1 LGKRSRIEVFAC
13 DTGVVSCE
21 LPVDA
26 GQASAPRA
34 PAIPPAAAAAPGEE
48 ERRLVTILFCGLV
61 GFTALSERLD
71 PEDVREIQ
79 TAYFDSVNREIAR
92 FGGTVEK
99 YAGDA
104 VLAWFGVPAAHE
116 DDAERAVRCAVAMR
130 SALEALRPGAG
141 MALPPE
147 LRLRVGIT
155 TGEVVSGTWE
165 AAGRKDLSVSGN
177 AVNTAA
183 RLQTAAEPGEI
194 LIGEQTWL
202 LAERGI
208 LVGALRDLALKGR
221 TELVHAYSVVGL
233 RNRPVERWERQRAPF
248 IGREPELGSW
258 MRPGRRPERK
268 HDARELILSA
278 MRAVRRTVD
287 YGRSAKQ
294 VMPAANRAHG

>member
-1 LGKRSRIEVFAC
+1 
-13 DTGVVSCE
+13 
-21 LPVDA
+21 
-26 GQASAPRA
+26 
-34 PAIPPAAAAAPGEE
+34 
-48 ERRLVTILFCGLV
+48 
-61 GFTALSERLD
+61 
-71 PEDVREIQ
+71 
-79 TAYFDSVNREIAR
+79 
-92 FGGTVEK
+92 
-99 YAGDA
+99 
-104 VLAWFGVPAAHE
+104 
-116 DDAERAVRCAVAMR
+116 
-130 SALEALRPGAG
+130 
-141 MALPPE
+141 
-147 LRLRVGIT
+147 
-155 TGEVVSGTWE
+155 
-165 AAGRKDLSVSGN
+165 
-177 AVNTAA
+177 VNTAA

-208 LVGALRDLALKGR
+208 LVGARRDLALKGR

-287 YGRSAKQ
+287 YGRSARQ

>member
-13 DTGVVSCE
+13 DTGDTGVVSCE

-141 MALPPE
+141 MALPP
-147 LRLRVGIT
+147 G
-155 TGEVVSGTWE
+155 S
-165 AAGRKDLSVSGN
+165 
-177 AVNTAA
+177 
-183 RLQTAAEPGEI
+183 P
-194 LIGEQTWL
+194 
-202 LAERGI
+202 
-208 LVGALRDLALKGR
+208 
-221 TELVHAYSVVGL
+221 
-233 RNRPVERWERQRAPF
+233 PV
-248 IGREPELGSW
+248 
-258 MRPGRRPERK
+258 K
-268 HDARELILSA
+268 
-278 MRAVRRTVD
+278 
-287 YGRSAKQ
+287 
-294 VMPAANRAHG
+294 